1 MVQFNSSA
9 SLETEA
15 AAAQPAAAAPQSE
28 TTAWATFRT
37 TLTGVG
43 QTAFTSAKRSAL
55 KSLNSAFSDKRN
67 NISRPKLLFACS
79 MIDGAIVGAA
89 GIAAH
94 LLTNGPPQSA
104 AFVGTVVVL
113 AMFTTVALLRRR
125 WAYSVSALGQFPAQ
139 VGKTV
144 TTLPLVFAGLA
155 GTAYLLGWD
164 VFTPAWLISWM
175 GIAIGCIGL
184 ARYAAE
190 HVVRAMTAAGR
201 LTRRTVI
208 VGGGADAEQLI
219 HALRADSRSELE
231 ILGLFDDR
239 MDSRSG
245 GETAGIQKLGTFES
259 LEAFCRDHGV
269 DLMIVTVPPTAET
282 RLMQILAKL
291 FTLQVDIR
299 ISALNSKLR
308 LNSRA
313 YAHIGRV
320 PMLAVM
326 DKPLGDWDR
335 AVKNMEDRVLG
346 AILLVLAAPVMA
358 LTALAIKLDSK
369 GPVLFKQKRYG
380 FNNELIEVYKFRS
393 MYTDQSDA
401 NATKLVTK
409 GDSRVT
415 KVGRFIRKSSLDE
428 LPQLF
433 NVLAGTMS
441 LVGPRPHATQAKAD
455 VDLYQTVVA
464 GYFARHRMK
473 PGVTGWAQV
482 NGWRGETD
490 THEKILKR
498 VEYDLAYIDRWS
510 VSFDLWIILL
520 TPFSLLMTK
529 NAY

>member
-1 MVQFNSSA
+1 MVPASFDNADTVSKASA
-9 SLETEA
+9 PQSTA
-15 AAAQPAAAAPQSE
+15 SQPAASLHHWLTRATATGRAALARIDWGPLD
-28 TTAWATFRT
+28 R
-37 TLTGVG
+37 
-43 QTAFTSAKRSAL
+43 
-55 KSLNSAFSDKRN
+55 AFSDKRN
-67 NISRPKLLFACS
+67 NISRPKLLFAVS
-79 MIDGAIVGAA
+79 LIDA
-89 GIAAH
+89 GIIAGSG
-94 LLTNGPPQSA
+94 LLTHTTAAANQSVWL
-104 AFVGTVVVL
+104 VGSIVVL
-113 AMFTTVALLRRR
+113 TAFLAVAVLRRQWAYTVAG
-125 WAYSVSALGQFPAQ
+125 LGQFVTQ
-139 VGKTV
+139 VGKTLIAL
-144 TTLPLVFAGLA
+144 TTVFAGLA
-155 GTAYLLGWD
+155 GVAYLVGWQL
-164 VFTPAWLISWM
+164 FTPGWLLSWM
-175 GIAIGCIGL
+175 TLSIAGIGL
-184 ARYAAE
+184 ARYCAQLL
-190 HVVRAMTAAGR
+190 VRTMTANGR

-208 VGGGADAEQLI
+208 VGGGADAAQLI
-219 HALRADSRSELE
+219 HALKDDSRSELE

-239 MDSRSG
+239 KGSRST
-245 GETAGIQKLGTFES
+245 ESTAGIQKLGSFES
-259 LEAFCRDHGV
+259 LEAFCRDQGV
-269 DLMIVTVPPTAET
+269 DLLIVTVPPTAET
-282 RLMQILAKL
+282 RLMQILSQL
-291 FTLQVDIR
+291 FALQVDIR

-335 AVKNMEDRVLG
+335 AIKNVEDK
-346 AILLVLAAPVMA
+346 VLAALLLVVASPIMA

-369 GPVLFKQKRYG
+369 GPVLFKQKRFG

-393 MYTDQSDA
+393 MYTDMSDA
-401 NATKLVTK
+401 NASKLVTK
-409 GDSRVT
+409 GDARVT

-433 NVLAGTMS
+433 NVLNGSMS

-490 THEKILKR
+490 THEKILRR
-498 VEYDLAYIDRWS
+498 VEYDLAYIDKWS
-510 VSFDLWIILL
+510 VSFDLAIIAM

>member
-1 MVQFNSSA
+1 MSDVRGLLNRYVV
-9 SLETEA
+9 
-15 AAAQPAAAAPQSE
+15 APLD
-28 TTAWATFRT
+28 R
-37 TLTGVG
+37 
-43 QTAFTSAKRSAL
+43 
-55 KSLNSAFSDKRN
+55 AFSDKRR
-67 NISRPKLLFACS
+67 NISRPKLLFAVS
-79 MIDGAIVGAA
+79 LIDAAIISASG
-89 GIAAH
+89 
-94 LLTNGPPQSA
+94 LLTHAISNAPVQSVA
-104 AFVGTVVVL
+104 LECAVVL
-113 AMFTTVALLRRR
+113 AVAFIAVAALRRQ
-125 WAYSVSALGQFPAQ
+125 WAYSVAALGQFVAQ
-139 VGKTV
+139 VGKTL
-144 TTLPLVFAGLA
+144 TALPVVFAGLA
-155 GTAYLLGWD
+155 GIAFLLDWQL
-164 VFTPAWLISWM
+164 FTPAWLVSWLCF
-175 GIAIGCIGL
+175 AVAAVGL
-184 ARYAAE
+184 
-190 HVVRAMTAAGR
+190 VRFCQQTIVRSLTANGR

-219 HALRADSRSELE
+219 QALKADSRSELE

-239 MDSRSG
+239 NDNRSSPL
-245 GETAGIQKLGTFES
+245 TSGIQKLGSFES
-259 LEAFCRDHGV
+259 LEAFCRDQGV
-269 DLMIVTVPPTAET
+269 DLLIVTVPPTAET
-282 RLMQILAKL
+282 RLMQILNQL

-308 LNSRA
+308 LNSRS

-335 AVKNMEDRVLG
+335 AIKNVEDKVL
-346 AILLVLAAPVMA
+346 AAVLLVLASPVMA
-358 LTALAIKLDSK
+358 LTALAIRLDSK
-369 GPVLFKQKRYG
+369 GPVLFKQKRFG

-393 MYTDQSDA
+393 MYTDMSDA
-401 NATKLVTK
+401 NASKLVTK
-409 GDSRVT
+409 GDPRVT

-433 NVLAGTMS
+433 NVLQGNMS

-490 THEKILKR
+490 THEKIVRR
-498 VEYDLAYIDRWS
+498 VEFDLAYIDRWS
-510 VSFDLWIILL
+510 VSFDLAIIVM